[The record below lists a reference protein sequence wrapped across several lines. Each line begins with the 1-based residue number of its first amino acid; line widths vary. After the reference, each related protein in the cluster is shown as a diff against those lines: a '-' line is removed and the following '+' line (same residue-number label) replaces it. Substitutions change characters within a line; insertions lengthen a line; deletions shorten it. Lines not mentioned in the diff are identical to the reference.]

1 MHAGLAVRG
10 KGAGCKGWEGCKVLA
25 CLYQG
30 VQRARVAA
38 GLGIRGK
45 GACRAG
51 CKQKEGCK
59 QKLGVQR
66 WVQAERG
73 GARSA
78 GGVCKG
84 DKSLWAAR
92 VGTALGANCAQFGG
106 AGVQGGHNLGVQ
118 MGKNLGVQGAAR
130 RVQLGGGGAGRC

>member
-51 CKQKEGCK
+51 CKQKEG
-59 QKLGVQR
+59 
-66 WVQAERG
+66 VQAEIG
-73 GARSA
+73 GAGA
-78 GGVCKG
+78 GASRKRRCKVCKG
-84 DKSLWAAR
+84 GMQRS
-92 VGTALGANCAQFGG
+92 
-106 AGVQGGHNLGVQ
+106 
-118 MGKNLGVQGAAR
+118 
-130 RVQLGGGGAGRC
+130 